1 MQFPKELKYQKTD
14 EWVKT
19 EGDLAIV
26 GITDYAQDSLSD
38 IVYIELTVEVGE
50 TVAVGDTLATVE
62 SVKAAADV
70 NMPVSGEVVEVNEAL
85 ADTPE
90 ILNSDPFGKG
100 WMIKIKLADPA
111 DLDALMDAEA
121 YQKFCQDR

>member
-14 EWVKT
+14 EWVKA

-38 IVYIELTVEVGE
+38 IVYVELTVEVGE

-111 DLDALMDAEA
+111 DLDALIDAET
-121 YQKFCQDR
+121 YEKFCQDR

>member
-19 EGDLAIV
+19 EGDFAIV